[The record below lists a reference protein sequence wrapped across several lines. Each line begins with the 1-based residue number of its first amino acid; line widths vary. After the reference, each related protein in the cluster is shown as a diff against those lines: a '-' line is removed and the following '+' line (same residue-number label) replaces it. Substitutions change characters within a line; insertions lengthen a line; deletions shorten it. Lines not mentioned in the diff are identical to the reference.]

1 MWSSG
6 FPDIAVLKPMCVLA
20 SLRLGYDVLWMDTD
34 VVTLRSPLADLDP
47 QADMSIQVGA
57 AHPTEVARTSEQV
70 GRRDRQPACMTCAWC
85 HVGLVVPGPPQP
97 CCASVDVRPSGAS
110 CARASTVCGRRR

>member
-47 QADMSIQVGA
+47 RADISIQVGA

-70 GRRDRQPACMTCAWC
+70 GRRDRQPACVTCAWWWYI
-85 HVGLVVPGPPQP
+85 GLVLNP
-97 CCASVDVRPSGAS
+97 AARAVDVRPSGAS
-110 CARASTVCGRRR
+110 CARASTVCGPRR